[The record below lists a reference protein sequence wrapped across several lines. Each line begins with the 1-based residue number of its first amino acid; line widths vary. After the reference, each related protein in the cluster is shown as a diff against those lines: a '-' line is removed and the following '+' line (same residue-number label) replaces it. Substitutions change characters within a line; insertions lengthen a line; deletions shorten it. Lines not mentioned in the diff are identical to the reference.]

1 MEIKIT
7 NINYRIDDN
16 GATSAIAATFSGYES
31 SESVNA
37 NVELQANMMSE
48 DKTLDDLTR
57 KEIEALSR
65 DRLSELV
72 KVEKAEPAE

>member
-1 MEIKIT
+1 MDIKIT
-7 NINYRIDDN
+7 NINYRIDGDGN
-16 GATSAIAATFSGYES
+16 TSAIASTFSGYAN

-37 NVELQANMMSE
+37 NVELQADMMPE
-48 DKTLDDLTR
+48 GKTLDDLTR
-57 KEIEALSR
+57 KEIESLSR